1 MEILFRSD
9 FVCSSNFTLTSFC
22 VHLFLIGDQKILHKY
37 IIYKIRPSWLSLPV
51 EFLYQTDIKIGS
63 KYVKIWKIN
72 VPTIDENGSDM
83 QKENSLDS
91 EGLKD
96 GKSF

>member
-1 MEILFRSD
+1 MLTLKEFLIEIL
-9 FVCSSNFTLTSFC
+9 
-22 VHLFLIGDQKILHKY
+22 
-37 IIYKIRPSWLSLPV
+37 
-51 EFLYQTDIKIGS
+51 GS

-72 VPTIDENGSDM
+72 VPTIAENGSDV

-91 EGLKD
+91 EGLID

>member
-1 MEILFRSD
+1 MQVICILLSFYLTNIIQVKTISNVMLTLKEFLIEIL
-9 FVCSSNFTLTSFC
+9 
-22 VHLFLIGDQKILHKY
+22 
-37 IIYKIRPSWLSLPV
+37 
-51 EFLYQTDIKIGS
+51 GS

-83 QKENSLDS
+83 QKENSSDS

>member
-1 MEILFRSD
+1 ML
-9 FVCSSNFTLTSFC
+9 TLKE
-22 VHLFLIGDQKILHKY
+22 LLI
-37 IIYKIRPSWLSLPV
+37 
-51 EFLYQTDIKIGS
+51 EFLGS

-83 QKENSLDS
+83 QKENSSDS

-96 GKSF
+96 GMSFPFKLILSFFY

>member
-1 MEILFRSD
+1 MQVICNLLSLYLSHIIQ
-9 FVCSSNFTLTSFC
+9 VKTIS
-22 VHLFLIGDQKILHKY
+22 Y
-37 IIYKIRPSWLSLPV
+37 IILILKELLI
-51 EFLYQTDIKIGS
+51 EFLGS

>member
-1 MEILFRSD
+1 ML
-9 FVCSSNFTLTSFC
+9 TLKE
-22 VHLFLIGDQKILHKY
+22 FLIKIL
-37 IIYKIRPSWLSLPV
+37 
-51 EFLYQTDIKIGS
+51 GS

-83 QKENSLDS
+83 QKENSSDS